1 MLKKLFIIAILAL
14 FVFGFT
20 SCESN
25 GPGDKIGKRIDQAI
39 QNANDKS
46 K

>member
-1 MLKKLFIIAILAL
+1 MLNKMLIIGMLAL
-14 FVFGFT
+14 FVFGFA

-25 GPGDKIGKRIDQAI
+25 GPGDKIGKKIDQAI

>member
-1 MLKKLFIIAILAL
+1 MLKRMLIIGMLAL

-20 SCESN
+20 GCDSN
-25 GPGDKIGKRIDQAI
+25 GPGDKIGKKIDQAI